1 MKARTLLYILI
12 FCLLSQES
20 ILHAQAPLNEQI
32 KRVKR
37 ALFIFNLSD
46 QIQFLDNNTN
56 PNFTIGVLG
65 KDRTVIDLRGLS
77 QKRQIKNKPVRV
89 VNFKTIKD
97 IYDVD
102 VVYVN
107 HNKNFNVNY
116 ILNKISGN
124 NTLLITED
132 YPFNSSMVNI
142 VNIGEEFQY
151 EINEDLLNA
160 NNLGVS
166 YSLKQNAISSIEKW
180 KQFFQDTE
188 HQLEATQEALQL
200 AKSDI
205 KHKNDNITKQKK
217 TINAINSQIHQQNDV
232 LKTQESEI
240 NELISLSEFQKKKY
254 SEKLQIEKQLETRI
268 LEQMEDLKE
277 KQAFISSNNATIT
290 LQQDTLEKQKQ
301 EIEAKLEKIN
311 LINKSLSTQ
320 KTVNYLLLALLII
333 IVISVILIYRNYKS
347 IKLLNEDLQEK
358 NNNIFNKS
366 LEIASKN
373 KELEEFAYITSHD
386 LKEPLTTISGLIDL
400 LQDDYKDKLD
410 EDAIIS
416 MNFISKSSYRMRNLI
431 DALLNYSRLGKAN
444 EKTEINCN
452 TLVSEIIHDLDN
464 AIHRNQAVI
473 TYQDLPTIRASE
485 IELRVLFQNLINNA
499 IKFKKPNTSPIIN
512 ISCSTTVPEHQ
523 TQVFWQF
530 EVTDNGIGIKKQ
542 HKDKVFAIFQRL
554 HSRETYEGTGIGL
567 AFCKKILESLG
578 GQIWFESTL
587 NEGTTFF
594 FTIPQQ

>member
-1 MKARTLLYILI
+1 MKARTLLYVFI
-12 FCLLSQES
+12 FCLQSWGSVLHSQ
-20 ILHAQAPLNEQI
+20 ATLNEQI

-37 ALFIFNLSD
+37 ALFIFNISD
-46 QIQFLDNNTN
+46 QIQFLDSNEN
-56 PNFTIGVLG
+56 PDFTIGVLG
-65 KDRTVIDLRGLS
+65 QDRTIIDLRGLS

-89 VNFKTIKD
+89 LSFKNIKD
-97 IYDVD
+97 IQDVD

-107 HNKNFNVNY
+107 HNKNFDVSY

-132 YPFNSSMVNI
+132 YPFNTSMVNI

-151 EINEDLLNA
+151 EINEDLLNG
-160 NNLGVS
+160 NNLS
-166 YSLKQNAISSIEKW
+166 ATYSLKEHAISSIEKW
-180 KQFFQDTE
+180 KQLFQNTE
-188 HQLEATQEALQL
+188 HQLEATQEALEL
-200 AKSDI
+200 AKDDI
-205 KHKNDNITKQKK
+205 KHKNANLSKQKK
-217 TINAINSQIHQQNDV
+217 TINTINSQIHQQKNV

-240 NELISLSEFQKKKY
+240 NELTTLSEFQKKKY
-254 SEKLQIEKQLETRI
+254 SEKLIIEKQLENRI
-268 LEQMEDLKE
+268 LEQMEALKE

-290 LQQDTLEKQKQ
+290 LQQDTLAHQKQ

-333 IVISVILIYRNYKS
+333 IVTSVILIYRNYRS

-358 NNNIFNKS
+358 NNDIFNKS

-400 LQDDYKDKLD
+400 LQDDYRDQLD

-452 TLVSEIIHDLDN
+452 TLVSDIIHDLDN
-464 AIHRNQAVI
+464 AIHRNHAVI
-473 TYQDLPTIRASE
+473 SYQDLPTVRASE

-499 IKFKKPNTSPIIN
+499 IKFRKSDTSPIIN
-512 ISCSTTVPEHQ
+512 ISCGTMVPDHQ
-523 TQVFWQF
+523 TQVFWKF

-542 HKDKVFAIFQRL
+542 HKDKIFAIFQRL

-567 AFCKKILESLG
+567 AFCKKIVETLG